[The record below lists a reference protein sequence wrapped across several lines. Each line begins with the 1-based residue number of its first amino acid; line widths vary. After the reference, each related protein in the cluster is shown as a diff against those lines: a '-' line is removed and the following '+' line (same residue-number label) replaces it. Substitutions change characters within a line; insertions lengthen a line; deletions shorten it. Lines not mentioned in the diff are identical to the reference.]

1 MQCVRC
7 QHPLPPRADRC
18 LRCFALNPQNHPEP
32 LAPAMPS
39 SPLGAIKLK
48 PLGLSF
54 ESDPPPAKN
63 ALDGLSLESD
73 PPLRR
78 EFPLEI
84 GAPAP
89 RGLTADFS
97 LQSEPVPA
105 EPQFTPLDEPDFSF
119 EDPSFAKEPVR
130 IINILSR
137 PPDLPARAPISPGIP
152 DTIPAPPPSG
162 MQPRAL
168 ALPHARRTEPAITP
182 MPDIDLPQLPYER
195 PPAPL
200 ADARGL
206 HLDELAEKAP
216 RLSDPDVPLEALAQP
231 QEAKISD
238 ASDFAGFQKPAPE
251 LVPGPE
257 RSKEIAE
264 AGPISTRPA
273 LRARLTAW
281 ALDAA
286 VILTISLSFVALAAM
301 QLGGRK
307 LAPLGQQSW
316 ESWAD
321 GLLFAH
327 RLPIFWALLA
337 AVIGLGYSWLFTAL
351 GGRTPGLRFAGL
363 KLQHEDG
370 SPIDPVQALARAAL
384 SLPSA
389 ALGLFGFVLA
399 LVDPRGQTL
408 HDKLC
413 HSLLVV
419 SADAPR
425 GSS

>member
-1 MQCVRC
+1 
-7 QHPLPPRADRC
+7 
-18 LRCFALNPQNHPEP
+18 
-32 LAPAMPS
+32 
-39 SPLGAIKLK
+39 
-48 PLGLSF
+48 
-54 ESDPPPAKN
+54 
-63 ALDGLSLESD
+63 
-73 PPLRR
+73 
-78 EFPLEI
+78 
-84 GAPAP
+84 
-89 RGLTADFS
+89 
-97 LQSEPVPA
+97 
-105 EPQFTPLDEPDFSF
+105 
-119 EDPSFAKEPVR
+119 
-130 IINILSR
+130 
-137 PPDLPARAPISPGIP
+137 
-152 DTIPAPPPSG
+152 
-162 MQPRAL
+162 
-168 ALPHARRTEPAITP
+168 
-182 MPDIDLPQLPYER
+182 
-195 PPAPL
+195 
-200 ADARGL
+200 
-206 HLDELAEKAP
+206 
-216 RLSDPDVPLEALAQP
+216 VPLEALAQL
-231 QEAKISD
+231 QDAKISD
-238 ASDFAGFQKPAPE
+238 ASHFAGFQKPAPE

-257 RSKEIAE
+257 HRKEIAE

-408 HDKLC
+408 HDKLS